1 MNWDVVKGDW
11 KQMKGKAREKWGK
24 LTDDELDTMHGDYE
38 QFVGKLQE
46 RYGWSRDQAEKE
58 AKDWADTH
66 SKMND

>member
-1 MNWDVVKGDW
+1 MNWDIVKGDW

-46 RYGWSRDQAEKE
+46 KAIDN
-58 AKDWADTH
+58 
-66 SKMND
+66 SKIV

>member
-24 LTDDELDTMHGDYE
+24 LTDDELDQVHGDYE

-46 RYGWSRDQAEKE
+46 RYGWSRDQAERE
-58 AKDWADTH
+58 AKDWADSH
-66 SKMND
+66 VKEP